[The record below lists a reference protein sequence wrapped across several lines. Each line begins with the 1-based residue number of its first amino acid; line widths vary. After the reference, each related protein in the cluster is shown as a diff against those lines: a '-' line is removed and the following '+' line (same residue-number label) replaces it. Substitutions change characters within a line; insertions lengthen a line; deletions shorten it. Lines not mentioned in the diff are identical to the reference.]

1 MYSWITCNVSK
12 KWLAV
17 CVLAMA
23 PSSFLAAQTSA
34 TGVIAGTVTDSTNA
48 VVQHAALTLAA
59 AGSNASRVT
68 RSGEDGRY
76 ASIGKRTSITERV
89 RLAFSFDMINASI
102 GWSSPIRRPAFYP
115 GVVWRDHRAVGR
127 PAADSD
133 WLEDGVLTCEPR

>member
-48 VVQHAALTLAA
+48 VVQHAALTLVA

-89 RLAFSFDMINASI
+89 RLAFSFDMINALNRVEFADPSASFFTPASFGVITGQWADPRQIQI
-102 GWSSPIRRPAFYP
+102 GLRMEF
-115 GVVWRDHRAVGR
+115 
-127 PAADSD
+127 
-133 WLEDGVLTCEPR
+133 